1 MTRPA
6 LLALGLLAL
15 HATAGALDLTALQRL
30 LQSAPVQTVGFSELR
45 ESPWLA
51 APIESR
57 GTLRAGP
64 DSLEKHVESP
74 REETWRLLSDRME
87 WVGPRG
93 EGAKHVPFSRAPAV
107 GALAQAL
114 RAALAGELLPLERDF
129 QLALRGDAAQ
139 WSLELVP
146 RDAATARRIE
156 QLELHGEG
164 PRLRRIVVIERQ
176 GERTTTSL
184 NP

>member
-1 MTRPA
+1 MTRLA
-6 LLALGLLAL
+6 LLLLGLAL
-15 HATAGALDLTALQRL
+15 HATAGAFDLPALQRL
-30 LQSAPVQTVGFSELR
+30 LQSAPVQAVSFSELR

-51 APIESR
+51 TPVESR
-57 GTLRAGP
+57 GTLRAAP
-64 DSLEKHVESP
+64 DGLEKHVESP

-93 EGAKHVPFSRAPAV
+93 EGAKQVPFSRAPAV

-114 RAALAGELLPLERDF
+114 RAALAGELLPLERDYRF
-129 QLALRGDAAQ
+129 ALRGDAAQ

-146 RDAATARRIE
+146 REAAMARRIE

-164 PRLRRIVVIERQ
+164 SRLRRIVIIERQ
-176 GERTTTSL
+176 GERTTTRL